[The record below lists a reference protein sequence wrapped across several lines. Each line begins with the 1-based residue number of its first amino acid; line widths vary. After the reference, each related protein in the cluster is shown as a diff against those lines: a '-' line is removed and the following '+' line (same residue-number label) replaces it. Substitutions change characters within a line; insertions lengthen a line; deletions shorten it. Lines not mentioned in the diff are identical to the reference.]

1 VGRGSLSVMSSN
13 ITQRDHTGLHP
24 EERVCLTWPPMNS
37 VISAARLASPRE
49 RIKYKWRMLTSNPFR
64 AAFLENLKMH
74 PEWCRL
80 FEQQPRYFHV
90 PLSRFLDRRW
100 PTQRRFECCATDLEI
115 AALKFGAIARSRLTL
130 GQEVRVC
137 NQAFFSVDLRLNSS
151 NPQEGYWAFTLK
163 DENDTPV
170 FNLSFG
176 FLSNDTVLIASVQGA
191 PGAGDERLEAIQS
204 LTKHAHGLR
213 PPHLLI
219 AIFQEACKCWGVS
232 ELRGIDPKHHIKGRW
247 NQRAKRLKFDY
258 RALWQEVGAVRS
270 PEGHWLLPSTARRRD
285 AEDIPSRKR
294 SQYRRRYAFMDALA
308 AYVVTGLI
316 LCTAA
321 PAPSEP
327 DLGEEH
333 ESELCSYQSR
343 LRAGSD

>member
-1 VGRGSLSVMSSN
+1 M
-13 ITQRDHTGLHP
+13 T
-24 EERVCLTWPPMNS
+24 S

-49 RIKYKWRMLTSNPFR
+49 RIKYKWRMLRSEPFR
-64 AAFLENLKMH
+64 AAFLEQLNRQ

-80 FEQQPRYFHV
+80 FERQPRYFHV

-100 PTQRRFECCATDLEI
+100 PTQHRFERCATDLQL
-115 AALKFGAIARSRLTL
+115 AAQKFGTRARAILAL

-137 NQAFFSVDLRLNSS
+137 NHSFFSVDLCLNRT
-151 NPQEGYWAFTLK
+151 NPQEGYWALTLK
-163 DENDTPV
+163 DENERPV

-176 FLSNDTVLIASVQGA
+176 FLSDDTVLIASVQGA
-191 PGAGDERLEAIQS
+191 PGAGGERLEAIQS

-219 AIFQEACKCWGVS
+219 TIFQEACKYWGVS
-232 ELRGIDPKHHIKGRW
+232 ELRGIDPVHHIKGRW
-247 NQRAKRLKFDY
+247 NQRTKRLRFDY
-258 RALWQEVGAVRS
+258 RALWQEVGAVQS
-270 PEGHWLLPSTARRRD
+270 PEGHWLLPNTARRRD
-285 AEDIPSRKR
+285 AEAIPSRKR

-308 AYVVTGLI
+308 ARVVSGLI

-327 DLGEEH
+327 DLGEEQ